1 MKWID
6 EKVLQKYFKE
16 SFEQYN
22 NWFLKEFDEKLVS
35 VEYNQPFDRF
45 PDLYGVLESGK
56 RIGMEVEWTTKDFN
70 HDHSVISDGLIIV
83 LQNNDPFFEL
93 KQLELSK
100 EKFEKWYVKNSK
112 RIFTES
118 VNTVIKDKSKIKRPP
133 KLWFYYSGTDSFKN
147 REKTLQSKTFGVPF
161 NFRQKERFQDIRKGD
176 LFCFIGPFK
185 NMRGGRVQFDEFK
198 KNRKL
203 LCKDLTLVRITT
215 DYFYDENEI
224 WEHKVNYLTDDNL
237 KNYPHR
243 FNFDS
248 QHILNLKD
256 IKIGRLSLT
265 SKKGLHTLLY
275 TIFWDGKPELLI
287 DLISRSK

>member
-1 MKWID
+1 MVSLWSRDWSGSYKMKWID

-45 PDLYGVLESGK
+45 PDLFGVLESGK

-70 HDHSVISDGLIIV
+70 HDHNVISDGLIIV
-83 LQNNDPFFEL
+83 LQNNDPFFQL

-112 RIFTES
+112 RIFNES
-118 VNTVIKDKSKIKRPP
+118 VNTIIKDKSKIKRPP

-185 NMRGGRVQFDEFK
+185 NMRGGVLHQGPPGTQDVVAPPPWGMGHDGRGAVERTVAGGDA
-198 KNRKL
+198 
-203 LCKDLTLVRITT
+203 DLREVPL
-215 DYFYDENEI
+215 D
-224 WEHKVNYLTDDNL
+224 WE
-237 KNYPHR
+237 
-243 FNFDS
+243 
-248 QHILNLKD
+248 
-256 IKIGRLSLT
+256 
-265 SKKGLHTLLY
+265 
-275 TIFWDGKPELLI
+275 
-287 DLISRSK
+287 